1 MKLLLI
7 TAVAEFENEVKQI
20 LKKAQVKTFS
30 YREVTGYRNTSE
42 DAIES
47 NWFGTE
53 MNENESIMFYAFV
66 EKENVDLVFN
76 LIKEFNSQQET
87 SSHVHSAILNIE
99 KSNL

>member
-30 YREVTGYRNTSE
+30 HREVTGYRNTSE

-53 MNENESIMFYAFV
+53 MNENESILFYAFV
-66 EKENVDLVFN
+66 VNDKVDNVFN
-76 LIKEFNSQQET
+76 GIDEFNVKQET
-87 SSHVHSAILNIE
+87 LSHIHSAIINIE
-99 KSNL
+99 KSN

>member
-20 LKKAQVKTFS
+20 LIKAKVKTFS

-66 EKENVDLVFN
+66 EKENVDLGCN
-76 LIKEFNSQQET
+76 AITEFNAKQET
-87 SSHVHSAILNIE
+87 LSHIHFAVINIE
-99 KSNL
+99 RSN

>member
-7 TAVAEFENEVKQI
+7 TAIAEFEKEVKQI

-47 NWFGTE
+47 NWFGAE
-53 MNENESIMFYAFV
+53 MNENESILFYAFLP
-66 EKENVDLVFN
+66 KENVDLVFN
-76 LIKEFNSQQET
+76 LITEFNSQQET
-87 SSHVHSAILNIE
+87 LSHIHSVILNIE
-99 KSNL
+99 KSN

>member
-30 YREVTGYRNTSE
+30 YKEVTGYRNTSE

-53 MNENESIMFYAFV
+53 RNENESILFYAFV
-66 EKENVDLVFN
+66 ENEKVDSIFN
-76 LIKEFNSQQET
+76 AITEFNAKQET
-87 SSHVHSAILNIE
+87 LSHIHSAIINIE
-99 KSNL
+99 KLN

>member
-20 LKKAQVKTFS
+20 LNKAQVKTFS

-53 MNENESIMFYAFV
+53 RNENDSMMFYAFV
-66 EKENVDLVFN
+66 EKENVEEVFN
-76 LIKEFNSQQET
+76 AIEIFNSKQET
-87 SSHVHSAILNIE
+87 LSHIHSAVLNIE
-99 KSNL
+99 KSN

>member
-47 NWFGTE
+47 NWFGSE

-66 EKENVDLVFN
+66 PKENVDMVFSA
-76 LIKEFNSQQET
+76 ISEFNSNQET
-87 SSHVHSAILNIE
+87 LSHIHSAILNIE
-99 KSNL
+99 KTN

>member
-47 NWFGTE
+47 NWFGSE

-66 EKENVDLVFN
+66 PKENVDMVFSA
-76 LIKEFNSQQET
+76 ISEFNANQET
-87 SSHVHSAILNIE
+87 LSQIHSVILNIE
-99 KSNL
+99 KTN

>member
-7 TAVAEFENEVKQI
+7 TAVAEFEKEVKQI

-42 DAIES
+42 NAIES

-53 MNENESIMFYAFV
+53 MNESESILFYAFIP
-66 EKENVDLVFN
+66 KENVDLVFN
-76 LIKEFNSQQET
+76 LITEFNSQQET
-87 SSHVHSAILNIE
+87 LSHIHSVVLSIE
-99 KSNL
+99 KTN

>member
-20 LKKAQVKTFS
+20 LKKAQVKTYS

-53 MNENESIMFYAFV
+53 MNENKSIMFYAFV
-66 EKENVDLVFN
+66 PKENVDEVCQA
-76 LIKEFNSQQET
+76 IGAFNSQQET
-87 SSHVHSAILNIE
+87 LSHIHSAVLNIE
-99 KSNL
+99 KSN

>member
-7 TAVAEFENEVKQI
+7 TAISEFEKEVKQM

-53 MNENESIMFYAFV
+53 LDENESIMFYAFV
-66 EKENVDLVFN
+66 EKENVDMFCDAINAFN
-76 LIKEFNSQQET
+76 AKQET
-87 SSHVHSAILNIE
+87 LSHIHTAIINIE
-99 KSNL
+99 KIN

>member
-7 TAVAEFENEVKQI
+7 TAVSEFEKEVKQI

-30 YREVTGYRNTSE
+30 FREVTGYRNTSE

-47 NWFGTE
+47 NWFGSE

-66 EKENVDLVFN
+66 PKENVDMVFSA
-76 LIKEFNSQQET
+76 ISEFNSNQET
-87 SSHVHSAILNIE
+87 LSHIHSAILNIE
-99 KSNL
+99 KTN

>member
-7 TAVAEFENEVKQI
+7 TAVSEFEKEVKQT

-47 NWFGTE
+47 NWFGSE

-66 EKENVDLVFN
+66 PKENVDMVFSA
-76 LIKEFNSQQET
+76 ISEFNSNQET
-87 SSHVHSAILNIE
+87 LSHIHSAILNIE
-99 KSNL
+99 KTN

>member
-7 TAVAEFENEVKQI
+7 TAVTEFENEVKQI

-30 YREVTGYRNTSE
+30 YREVTGYRNTTE

-53 MNENESIMFYAFV
+53 INENESILFYAFV
-66 EKENVDLVFN
+66 EKENVDLIYN
-76 LIKEFNSQQET
+76 LIKEFNSQLET
-87 SSHVHSAILNIE
+87 LSHIHSAIINIE
-99 KSNL
+99 KSN

>member
-7 TAVAEFENEVKQI
+7 TAVAESENEVKQI

-47 NWFGTE
+47 NWFGSE
-53 MNENESIMFYAFV
+53 RNENESIMFYAFV
-66 EKENVDLVFN
+66 SKEKVDEVCQA
-76 LIKEFNSQQET
+76 IGTFNSKQET
-87 SSHVHSAILNIE
+87 LSHIHSAVLNIE
-99 KSNL
+99 KSN

>member
-53 MNENESIMFYAFV
+53 MNENESILFYAFV
-66 EKENVDLVFN
+66 ENDKVDDVFN
-76 LIKEFNSQQET
+76 GIDEFNAKQET
-87 SSHVHSAILNIE
+87 LSHIHSAIINIE
-99 KSNL
+99 KSN

>member
-1 MKLLLI
+1 MKLLII
-7 TAVAEFENEVKQI
+7 TAVAEFEKEVKQI

-66 EKENVDLVFN
+66 EEENVDMVCRA
-76 LIKEFNSQQET
+76 ITEFNAKQET
-87 SSHVHSAILNIE
+87 LSHIHSAVINIE
-99 KSNL
+99 KSN

>member
-7 TAVAEFENEVKQI
+7 TAVAEFEKEVKQI

-47 NWFGTE
+47 NWFGSE

-66 EKENVDLVFN
+66 EKENVDLVLN
-76 LIKEFNSQQET
+76 LVAEFNAKQET
-87 SSHVHSAILNIE
+87 LSHIHTAILNIE
-99 KSNL
+99 KFN

>member
-7 TAVAEFENEVKQI
+7 TAVAEFETAVKQI

-30 YREVTGYRNTSE
+30 YREVTGCRNTSE

-53 MNENESIMFYAFV
+53 MNENNSILFYAFV
-66 EKENVDLVFN
+66 PKENVDLVFN
-76 LIKEFNSQQET
+76 FITEFNIEQET
-87 SSHVHSAILNIE
+87 LSDIHYAVLNIE
-99 KSNL
+99 KSN

>member
-7 TAVAEFENEVKQI
+7 TAVSEFEKEVKQI

-47 NWFGTE
+47 NWFGSE

-66 EKENVDLVFN
+66 PKENVDMVFSAI
-76 LIKEFNSQQET
+76 LEFNSNQET
-87 SSHVHSAILNIE
+87 LSHIHSAILNIE
-99 KSNL
+99 KTN